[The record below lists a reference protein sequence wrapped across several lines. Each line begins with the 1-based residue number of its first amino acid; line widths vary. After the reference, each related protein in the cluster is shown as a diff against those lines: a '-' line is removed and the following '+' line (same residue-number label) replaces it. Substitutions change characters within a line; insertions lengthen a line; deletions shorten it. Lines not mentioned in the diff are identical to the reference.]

1 MSSVNRDDDDDDD
14 QITHDTWG
22 TSLKQIPSGNGTA
35 TLLLLLQSCTAMKG
49 IRERGTAGIPKRN
62 PGPRFWCK
70 KYGFKNG
77 FEIGF
82 RYHFD
87 FVTCANYPFS
97 DFFQCK
103 KSKAISKA
111 NFKAIFKAKIVAP

>member
-49 IRERGTAGIPKRN
+49 IRERGKGLREAGIPKGN
-62 PGPRFWCK
+62 HDP
-70 KYGFKNG
+70 Y
-77 FEIGF
+77 
-82 RYHFD
+82 
-87 FVTCANYPFS
+87 
-97 DFFQCK
+97 
-103 KSKAISKA
+103 SKVCSI
-111 NFKAIFKAKIVAP
+111 N